1 MKKKDKWEAFKASCR
16 VYKSEKETLDLY
28 HSSGK
33 GDKIFYEFLQDD
45 VDFVEETFYA
55 FEDKCGTSAK
65 VMVYLLC
72 IEGKTQIDVAKKY
85 GITRRA
91 LQVALY
97 KWIDEVFEDDE
108 NE

>member
-1 MKKKDKWEAFKASCR
+1 MNKKEKWEAFKASCR
-16 VYKSEKETLDLY
+16 VYRSEKETLELY
-28 HSSGK
+28 HTTGL

-45 VDFVEETFYA
+45 VDFVETTFYT

-65 VMVYLLC
+65 VMIYLLC
-72 IEGKTQIDVAKKY
+72 IEGLTQIEVANKY

-91 LQVALY
+91 LQVSLY

-108 NE
+108 